1 MPSCPTH
8 KEKERL
14 VDIDAKLGPDLEIEI
29 SNQITELLIKSH
41 VHPADC
47 AFDIPQQPDMTSL
60 GPSLT
65 R

>member
-41 VHPADC
+41 VHPA
-47 AFDIPQQPDMTSL
+47 MSY
-60 GPSLT
+60 
-65 R
+65 